1 MASSPLQFITDR
13 ASHFSAVSNLT
24 ELIALAEDRVGNC
37 YCTDEIRNDVVGLLV
52 CHWLA
57 LQNRQGSTETGDIGV
72 GGDVKSEKE
81 GDLARSYG
89 SLQSGNFVNDDP
101 YFMSTVYGIEIL
113 HLQSQC
119 FILPR
124 TRFTNEC

>member
-1 MASSPLQFITDR
+1 MASSPSDFINER
-13 ASHFSAVSNLT
+13 APHFSGVSNLT
-24 ELIALAEDRVGNC
+24 ELIALAEDRVGTC

-57 LQNRQGSTETGDIGV
+57 LLNRQNNSESGDIGI

-89 SLQSGNFVNDDP
+89 SLQSGNFLNNDP
-101 YFMSTVYGIEIL
+101 YFMSTVYGMEIL
-113 HLQSQC
+113 SLQNQC
-119 FILPR
+119 FVLPR
-124 TRFTNEC
+124 TRFTDGC